1 MTTVPTPPADA
12 AGASPGASGRVGP
25 AATPPPADRRRI
37 IFLDVDGTLLEHG
50 SHVSPSTGPAI
61 RAVREAGHLV
71 YLSTG
76 RSASDI
82 HPDVAEIG
90 FDGAVTNSGAL
101 VVSGEEVVVDRPLSP
116 AATDRML
123 TALRSRGIRYFLQ
136 TRDAVYA
143 SDDMAELMRDYAA
156 ALEAREAAGR
166 QVRPEDSL
174 VGLAQRTFPGV
185 EEADL
190 TRIDKA
196 VFVSDHPEGL
206 DELRE
211 DLGDEFLIVPG
222 SMPLPGGSNG
232 EISERETTKGSA
244 IELLLA
250 HLGMDAADAIAV
262 GDSWN
267 DIEMFQVCG
276 VSVAMGNAQ
285 PELKELADF
294 VTTDVLDDG
303 IANAFRRLG
312 LV

>member
-1 MTTVPTPPADA
+1 MNTDA
-12 AGASPGASGRVGP
+12 ETSALSS
-25 AATPPPADRRRI
+25 RRRI

-50 SHVSPSTGPAI
+50 SHVSASTGPAI

-101 VVSGEEVVVDRPLSP
+101 VVSDGEVVVDRPLSP

-143 SDDMAELMRDYAA
+143 SDGMAELMRDYAA
-156 ALEAREAAGR
+156 ALAAREASG
-166 QVRPEDSL
+166 QKVRPEDSL
-174 VGLAQRTFPGV
+174 VGLAQRVFPSAD
-185 EEADL
+185 EADL

-206 DELRE
+206 EELRA

-232 EISERETTKGSA
+232 EISQRETTKGSA
-244 IELLLA
+244 IELLLT

-312 LV
+312 LT

>member
-1 MTTVPTPPADA
+1 MNTDA
-12 AGASPGASGRVGP
+12 ETSALSS
-25 AATPPPADRRRI
+25 RRRI

-50 SHVSPSTGPAI
+50 SHVCPSTGPAI

-101 VVSGEEVVVDRPLSP
+101 VVSDGEVVVDRPLSP

-143 SDDMAELMRDYAA
+143 SDGMAELMRDYAA
-156 ALEAREAAGR
+156 ALAAREASG
-166 QVRPEDSL
+166 QEVRPEDSL
-174 VGLAQRTFPGV
+174 VGLAQRTFPSAD
-185 EEADL
+185 EADL

-206 DELRE
+206 EELRA

-244 IELLLA
+244 IELLLT

-262 GDSWN
+262 GDSRN

-312 LV
+312 LI

>member
-1 MTTVPTPPADA
+1 MTTVPTPPPDA

-267 DIEMFQVCG
+267 DIEMFHVCG

-312 LV
+312 LI

>member
-1 MTTVPTPPADA
+1 MTTTPPR
-12 AGASPGASGRVGP
+12 P
-25 AATPPPADRRRI
+25 DRQRI
-37 IFLDVDGTLLEHG
+37 VFLDVDGTILEHG

-61 RAVREAGHLV
+61 RALRAAGHLV

-82 HPDVAEIG
+82 HPNVAEIG

-101 VVSGEEVVVDRPLSP
+101 VVSDGEVIVDRPLSR

-123 TALRSRGIRYFLQ
+123 TAMRNRGIRYFLQ

-143 SDDMAELMRDYAA
+143 SGDMAELMRDYAA
-156 ALEAREAAGR
+156 ALDARVAAG
-166 QVRPEDSL
+166 QEVRPEDSL
-174 VGLAQRTFPGV
+174 VGLAERTFPSAS
-185 EEADL
+185 EADL

-206 DELRE
+206 EELRA
-211 DLGDEFLIVPG
+211 DLGDEFLVVPG

-232 EISERETTKGSA
+232 EISERSTTKGSA

-250 HLGMDAADAIAV
+250 HLGIDSADAIAV

-312 LV
+312 LI